1 MKMQAHKPFISGF
14 LLALFVAFYFNIAFF
29 QHEHTV
35 DGMSIAHSHIH
46 KECHHNTASGGH
58 TPEELIFIAKNS
70 SFNTLEAILST
81 AISPLVAMVCDDV
94 EVFLSEHPEVGF
106 CTFFFLRGPPTA

>member
-1 MKMQAHKPFISGF
+1 MQAHKQFISGF

-29 QHEHTV
+29 HHEHTV
-35 DGMSIAHSHIH
+35 DGINIAHSHIH

-70 SFNTLEAILST
+70 SFKTLEALSST
-81 AISPLVAMVCDDV
+81 VVSPLVAMVCDKA
-94 EVFLSEHPEVGF
+94 EVSLSEHPEVGF
-106 CTFFFLRGPPTA
+106 YTFFLLRGPPTA